1 MGGGDTLLLIAILR
15 CLYADDYVR
24 KLGGMLFQDR
34 RDAGR
39 QLARLVATLTGLND
53 ANDAIVLGLPRGG
66 VPVAFEVARVCK
78 IPLDI
83 LVVRKLGAPGQRE
96 LALGAIASGGVVA
109 LNDEILRVLRISE
122 QSMSAAVERAM
133 QELARKEQA
142 WRGGGPP
149 LPIDGRIAI
158 VVDDG
163 LATGATMRAAV
174 RAVRARAR
182 EVVIAVP
189 VAAES
194 TCRALES
201 EVDRILC
208 VDTPE
213 PFEAVSRFYRNFEPT
228 SDEEVKAL
236 LLQARADLPPAAG
249 WQ

>member
-1 MGGGDTLLLIAILR
+1 M
-15 CLYADDYVR
+15 
-24 KLGGMLFQDR
+24 LGGMLFQDR

-39 QLARLVATLTGLND
+39 QLGSLVATLPGL
-53 ANDAIVLGLPRGG
+53 NDAIVLGLPRGG

-78 IPLDI
+78 LPLDI

-109 LNDEILRVLRISE
+109 LNDEILRVLHISE
-122 QSMSAAVERAM
+122 QSMSGAVEGAM
-133 QELARKEQA
+133 QELARLEQA
-142 WRGGGPP
+142 WRDGCPP

-158 VVDDG
+158 LVDDG

-174 RAVRARAR
+174 RAVRGRAR

-189 VAAES
+189 VAAAS

-201 EVDRILC
+201 EVDRIFC
-208 VDTPE
+208 VATPA
-213 PFEAVSRFYRNFEPT
+213 PFDAVSRFYRSFEPT

-236 LLQARADLPPAAG
+236 LIEARRVDRPQFAG
-249 WQ
+249 